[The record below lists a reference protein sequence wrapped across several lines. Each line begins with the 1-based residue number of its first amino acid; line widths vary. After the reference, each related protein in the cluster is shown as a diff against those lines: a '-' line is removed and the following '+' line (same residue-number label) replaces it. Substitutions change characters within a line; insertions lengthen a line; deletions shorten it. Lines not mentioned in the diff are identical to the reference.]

1 MIINNIQVH
10 FIIGLLPPR
19 PTLTAVVA
27 IGPVPLDATEDEVV
41 GVDVETSPVAG
52 VADPGVDDTADVVAA
67 LAISGAIGGLVMLA
81 LVLVGGI
88 GRGLGIL
95 VSYKG
100 FRTPPTKVRVF

>member
-1 MIINNIQVH
+1 MATPVESS
-10 FIIGLLPPR
+10 LLLGEVILGS
-19 PTLTAVVA
+19 TT
-27 IGPVPLDATEDEVV
+27 TEDEVV

>member
-1 MIINNIQVH
+1 MIINKIQVH

-52 VADPGVDDTADVVAA
+52 VAVPGVDDTADVMAA
-67 LAISGAIGGLVMLA
+67 LAISGAIGGLIA